1 MWFIHISTLIPI
13 FLLFGQ
19 GNSKNQECGFSTLGG
34 TMNIENYFYT
44 IFASFLGMF
53 IVFLFLGLLCIFMI
67 VLKKIFKENNN
78 KVLRTDSSSEES
90 KDQDWLIAAVSAY
103 LAKEDEGAC
112 PYSAEAW
119 KAESSENMNLWIFR
133 GKFSER
139 KSGI

>member
-1 MWFIHISTLIPI
+1 MEI
-13 FLLFGQ
+13 FLFNFKIVTYNL
-19 GNSKNQECGFSTLGG
+19 ECGLSTLGG

-67 VLKKIFKENNN
+67 VLKKILKENNN

-90 KDQDWLIAAVSAY
+90 KTLDTKNQDWLIAAVSAY

-119 KAESSENMNLWIFR
+119 KAESSENMNLWIFG

-139 KSGI
+139 KSGIYY

>member
-1 MWFIHISTLIPI
+1 
-13 FLLFGQ
+13 
-19 GNSKNQECGFSTLGG
+19 
-34 TMNIENYFYT
+34 MNIETYFYT

-90 KDQDWLIAAVSAY
+90 KDHDWLIAAVSAY
-103 LAKEDEGAC
+103 LAKEDEGVY

-119 KAESSENMNLWIFR
+119 KAESSENINLWIFG